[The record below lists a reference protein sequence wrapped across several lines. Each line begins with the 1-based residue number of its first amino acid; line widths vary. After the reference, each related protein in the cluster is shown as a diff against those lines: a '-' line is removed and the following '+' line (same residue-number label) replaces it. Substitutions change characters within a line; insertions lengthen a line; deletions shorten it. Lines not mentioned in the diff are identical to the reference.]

1 MLQDHPLW
9 HRFTARLHL
18 LVAMLVALVASVVF
32 ALSAG
37 EGDFIFVWIG
47 LFLISMVA
55 IMTMLGTY
63 YWLVIP
69 FAFVCQLPAI
79 PVQGRLVEFPEIM
92 AVVCGAFL
100 LIRYALKQQKFTL
113 FRKEHAAVMLYAG
126 WALIIFINNP
136 VGLSDMGAA
145 AGGMR
150 FYGKIGLALVAFL
163 IMANQKIDERGC
175 KWIIIL
181 IVFGS
186 ILSAAQDIFLFFF
199 PIGGRD
205 QYALEID
212 SEAFYTWHQSLAT
225 VPLTVIILLFSRY
238 PSREIFS
245 IHRLWSLGTFIAC
258 AALIVASGKRAAA
271 ATVPLMAVAAATVR
285 REFGFLLL
293 WIVGA
298 IMACGLVI
306 VGQGELFHLSLTAQR
321 TLSFLPAQWDVE
333 LASLAGGQDEFRE
346 ALRRMALKKIQR
358 DPWIGTGYKIDL
370 RMLQG
375 LSLQQATNIDEQVT
389 PFALSSSWHN
399 TWLGYAA
406 DFGIPASVLVGIIL
420 LTVLHRSWKTF
431 KQSAP
436 NSLGKALA
444 LYIFLFTI
452 RDIAFAHTG
461 GHSAND
467 VFQRWWMYGLLVALV
482 LSNRQRLA
490 IPPVVLV
497 PDDGRTRLRPAFAN
511 IAAPPAVGAGRPS
524 QL

>member
-1 MLQDHPLW
+1 MLQDNPLW
-9 HRFTARLHL
+9 HLFTARLHL

-63 YWLVIP
+63 YWIVIP

-79 PVQGRLVEFPEIM
+79 PVQGRLVELPEIM

-126 WALIIFINNP
+126 WALVIFIKNP

-150 FYGKIGLALVAFL
+150 FYGKIGLALIAFL

-175 KWIIIL
+175 KWVIIL
-181 IVFGS
+181 ILIGAV
-186 ILSAAQDIFLFFF
+186 LSTAQDIFLFYF

-205 QYALEID
+205 VYAKEID
-212 SEAFYTWHQSLAT
+212 PEAFYTWHQSLAT
-225 VPLTVIILLFSRY
+225 VPLTVIILLFSLY
-238 PSREIFS
+238 PSRNIFS
-245 IHRLWSLGTFIAC
+245 IHRLWSLGTFVAC
-258 AALIVASGKRAAA
+258 VALILASGKRAAA
-271 ATVPLMAVAAATVR
+271 ASVPFFALAASTIR

-293 WIVGA
+293 WLVGA

-321 TLSFLPAQWDVE
+321 TLSFLPAQWDAE

-346 ALRRMALKKIQR
+346 ALREMALKKIQR

-375 LSLQQATNIDEQVT
+375 MSVRQATNIDEQVT
-389 PFALSSSWHN
+389 PFALASSWHN

-436 NSLGKALA
+436 DSLGKALA

-467 VFQRWWMYGLLVALV
+467 VFTRWWLYGLLVALTF
-482 LSNRQRLA
+482 SARRRLA
-490 IPPVVLV
+490 AQSAMPLATNER
-497 PDDGRTRLRPAFAN
+497 GLLHPAFA
-511 IAAPPAVGAGRPS
+511 PPASRQPERSARPAPF
-524 QL
+524 